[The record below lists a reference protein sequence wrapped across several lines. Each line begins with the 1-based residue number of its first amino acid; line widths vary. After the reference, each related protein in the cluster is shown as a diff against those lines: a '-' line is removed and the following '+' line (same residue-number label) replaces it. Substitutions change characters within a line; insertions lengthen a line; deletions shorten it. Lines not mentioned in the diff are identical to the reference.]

1 MRAGG
6 RPPGPAE
13 THPDVR
19 APPATPCPSPPA
31 APGSQP
37 TAGPGWEQGC
47 RGEQPPGE
55 LPPGEHHSC
64 SSQPPWGGTRS
75 IAPRNCCASPSAFL
89 GAGGVT
95 AGLRDSGRCSST
107 WKVFYLVCQQ
117 DRAAPLTEPLWVK
130 GSHLAWPGDGHGR
143 GGTRGPWRGS
153 APPGSWGAAGSAPLW
168 GRAGKPPTRSRQP
181 PHPCGNSSGP
191 ASQQGPGPLPF
202 GAPSLLPQA
211 AAQCCNPLLT
221 RESGKPCER
230 RGVLGIHPTSQQ
242 R

>member
-55 LPPGEHHSC
+55 QPPGEHHSC

-75 IAPRNCCASPSAFL
+75 ITPRNCCASPSAFL
-89 GAGGVT
+89 GAGGP

-107 WKVFYLVCQQ
+107 WKIFYLVCQQ
-117 DRAAPLTEPLWVK
+117 DRAAPLTEPLRVE
-130 GSHLAWPGDGHGR
+130 GSHLAWPGDGHGKGVPGVP
-143 GGTRGPWRGS
+143 GGVRHPQAPGGQLAAPRCGAEWGS
-153 APPGSWGAAGSAPLW
+153 RPPGAGSPRIPVGTAPAPLPS
-168 GRAGKPPTRSRQP
+168 RAPVRCLS
-181 PHPCGNSSGP
+181 
-191 ASQQGPGPLPF
+191 GPLP
-202 GAPSLLPQA
+202 SCLRLRRSA
-211 AAQCCNPLLT
+211 AT
-221 RESGKPCER
+221 RC
-230 RGVLGIHPTSQQ
+230 
-242 R
+242 

>member
-55 LPPGEHHSC
+55 LPLGEHHSC
-64 SSQPPWGGTRS
+64 SSQPPWGGTRN

-89 GAGGVT
+89 GAGGP

-107 WKVFYLVCQQ
+107 WKIFYLVCQQ
-117 DRAAPLTEPLWVK
+117 DRAAPLTEPLWVE
-130 GSHLAWPGDGHGR
+130 GSHLAWPGDGHGKGVTGVP
-143 GGTRGPWRGS
+143 GGVRHPQAPGGQLAAPRCGAERGS
-153 APPGSWGAAGSAPLW
+153 RPPGVGSPRIPVGTAPAPLPS
-168 GRAGKPPTRSRQP
+168 RAPVRCLS
-181 PHPCGNSSGP
+181 
-191 ASQQGPGPLPF
+191 GPLP
-202 GAPSLLPQA
+202 SCLRLRRSA
-211 AAQCCNPLLT
+211 AT
-221 RESGKPCER
+221 RC
-230 RGVLGIHPTSQQ
+230 
-242 R
+242 